1 MREGDHSEHAWRR
14 DQCVDHELPAISSA
28 SMFAWQREALPAQNL
43 PGHAMSVVLVIIA
56 ALQSVL
62 TSGIVFGWAPLQL
75 MLEEEGIYGDVCP
88 DGPPCEEQAV
98 KLDFMYTVATSTFCF
113 CVWPTGLVSRP
124 IRYTNARTHARATH
138 THFHYSWMISYA
150 QHPSSQA
157 QRRVGDG
164 GGTWA
169 AVVPTSWWWNSDR
182 VDWRRS
188 CCIAG

>member
-98 KLDFMYTVATSTFCF
+98 KLDFMYTVATSTLHCNNNR
-113 CVWPTGLVSRP
+113 LVG
-124 IRYTNARTHARATH
+124 
-138 THFHYSWMISYA
+138 
-150 QHPSSQA
+150 
-157 QRRVGDG
+157 RVFAL
-164 GGTWA
+164 WA
-169 AVVPTSWWWNSDR
+169 ACWLPRLDISHTPLNAFWGK
-182 VDWRRS
+182 
-188 CCIAG
+188 AGRPGSSTAPSAQLSSSLKI